1 MSAFASTRRWF
12 APEVVQTSSMDCGP
26 ATLKCVLEGFRIPV
40 SYGRLREACQTGI
53 DGTSID
59 TLEEVANRLG
69 ISATQSLLP
78 VDHLFLERHTVFPA
92 IVVVR
97 LGDGAT
103 HFVVVWSRH
112 GDWLQ
117 VMDPSL
123 GRRWVK
129 ASELANDLL
138 RHEASVPASAWRD
151 WAASDS
157 FLVPLAER
165 FARLG
170 GSNADFARLV
180 ATAIADPGWYPL
192 AALDATIRMVGNLR
206 DAGGL
211 VAGDEAVRVIDSLF
225 HRTIGSPDD
234 IYAILP
240 PDCWLVS
247 PDPESAALGERRVLV
262 RGAVLVR
269 VASRAVQPADAPD
282 RAPLPPELSAALA
295 EKAPRPL
302 SVLLKLLLAD
312 GLLSPLALLGAIGLA
327 SLLMIIEILGLRALV
342 DIGGLLAPGGQ
353 RLAGAAAL
361 LLLMLAALAIRL
373 GVASEALRLGRA
385 VELRLRMALLDKL
398 PRLSDRYFQSRP
410 ISDMADRSHSLHL
423 SRAVPGMGVHFVQ
436 TVTELCL
443 MLCGIALID
452 AHTALLGIIV
462 VGLLMGLAWLLQPL
476 VSEADLRVRSHAGAL
491 HGFSLDALL
500 GAVPIRVHRA
510 QRAVRRRHESLLV
523 DWARALF
530 RLSRTTLLIESLQQV
545 LALGLLSIMLFEH
558 FGRAASI
565 AASDLLLV
573 YWLLKLPVAGNTL
586 MSLAHQYPAQRN
598 VLLRLLEPLAAPDSS
613 ADASSQEPLRTS
625 TSARIKIVGGRVMAG
640 GHVVLEDIDLMIE
653 AGEHVAIVGPS
664 GAGKSS
670 LLGLLL
676 GWHSLAEGE
685 LLVDG
690 VRLERDRLSEL
701 RRHTAWVDPAV
712 QLWNASL
719 GDNLA
724 FSAESPEST
733 SIAAAMAAADLR
745 TVVQRLPDGL
755 RTPLGEGGGLLSGGE
770 GQRVRLARAMA
781 QELVRLVLLDEPFR
795 GTDREQRQRL
805 LTSARRHWAS
815 ATLLCATHDIAET
828 LSFGRVLV
836 VESGRIVEDGDPA
849 RLAAAPSRYAELLA
863 AEETARQSLWQGR
876 HWRAL
881 KVEDGR
887 VRDDR

>member
-1 MSAFASTRRWF
+1 MSASASTRRWF

-26 ATLKCVLEGFRIPV
+26 ATLKCVLEGFHIPV

-69 ISATQSLLP
+69 VSATQSLLP
-78 VDHLFLERHTVFPA
+78 IDHLFLERQTVFPA

-97 LGDGAT
+97 LRDGAT
-103 HFVVVWSRH
+103 HFVVVWSQH

-129 ASELANDLL
+129 SSALANDLL
-138 RHEASVPASAWRD
+138 RHEASVPAAAWRD
-151 WAASDS
+151 WATSES

-165 FARLG
+165 FIRLG
-170 GSNADFARLV
+170 GSDADFARLV
-180 ATAIADPGWYPL
+180 AIAIADPGWYPL
-192 AALDATIRMVGNLR
+192 AALDATIRMADNLL

-211 VAGDEAVRVIDSLF
+211 VAGDEALRVVDTLF
-225 HRTIGSPDD
+225 QRTIASPDD

-240 PDCWLVS
+240 PDCWLVA
-247 PDPESAALGERRVLV
+247 PDPGSAALGERRVLV
-262 RGAVLVR
+262 KGAVLVR
-269 VASRAVQPADAPD
+269 VAGRTEKPADATEEL
-282 RAPLPPELSAALA
+282 PLMPELAAAVA

-327 SLLMIIEILGLRALV
+327 SLLMIIEVLALRALV
-342 DIGGLLAPGGQ
+342 DVGGLLAPGGQ
-353 RLAGAAAL
+353 RIAGAGAL

-373 GVASEALRLGRA
+373 GVAGEALRMGRA

-436 TVTELCL
+436 TSVELCL

-452 AHTALLGIIV
+452 AQTALLGVIV

-510 QRAVRRRHESLLV
+510 QRAVRRRHEGLLV

-545 LALGLLSIMLFEH
+545 LALSLLSLVLFEH
-558 FGRAASI
+558 FGGAAGI

-573 YWLLKLPVAGNTL
+573 YWLLKLPVAGQTL
-586 MSLAHQYPAQRN
+586 MSLAHHYPAQRN
-598 VLLRLLEPLAAPDSS
+598 VLLRLLEPLAAPD
-613 ADASSQEPLRTS
+613 AAAEASSQSLLRAS
-625 TSARIKIVGGRVMAG
+625 APARIEMTGGSVKAG
-640 GHVVLEDIDLMIE
+640 GHVVLENIDLVIE

-670 LLGLLL
+670 LLGLLI
-676 GWHSLAEGE
+676 GWHSLADGE

-690 VRLERDRLSEL
+690 TPLENEQLTAL
-701 RRHTAWVDPAV
+701 RRDTAWVDPTV
-712 QLWNASL
+712 QLWNTSL

-724 FSAESPEST
+724 FSAEAPESAPL
-733 SIAAAMAAADLR
+733 AAAMAAADLR

-781 QELVRLVLLDEPFR
+781 QEHVRLALLDEPFR

-805 LTSARRHWAS
+805 LAGARRHWAS
-815 ATLLCATHDIAET
+815 ATLLCATHDVAET

-836 VESGRIVEDGDPA
+836 IENGRIVEDGDPA
-849 RLAAAPSRYAELLA
+849 RLAAAPSRYAELLE
-863 AEETARQSLWQGR
+863 AEKTARQRLWQGR
-876 HWRAL
+876 QWRAL
-881 KVEDGR
+881 RVEDGR
-887 VRDDR
+887 VRDNR

>member
-69 ISATQSLLP
+69 VDATQSLLP
-78 VDHLFLERHTVFPA
+78 VDHLFLRRQTIFPA

-112 GDWLQ
+112 GEWLQ
-117 VMDPSL
+117 VMDPGL
-123 GRRWVK
+123 GRRWIK
-129 ASELANDLL
+129 ASVLANDLL
-138 RHEASVPASAWRD
+138 RHEASVPAAAWRD
-151 WAASDS
+151 WASS
-157 FLVPLAER
+157 EEFLEPLAER
-165 FARLG
+165 FSRMG
-170 GSNADFARLV
+170 GSDADFARLV
-180 ATAIADPGWYPL
+180 AIATADPGWYPL
-192 AALDATIRMVGNLR
+192 AALDATVRLALNLL

-211 VAGDEAVRVIDSLF
+211 AAGDEALGVVETLF
-225 HRTIGSPDD
+225 QRTIASPDD

-240 PDCWLVS
+240 PDCWLVA
-247 PDPESAALGERRVLV
+247 PDRESLVLGERRVLV
-262 RGAVLVR
+262 KGAVLVR
-269 VASRAVQPADAPD
+269 VAGRTAATNREAGDLPM
-282 RAPLPPELSAALA
+282 PPELTVALS
-295 EKAPRPL
+295 EKPLRPL
-302 SVLLKLLLAD
+302 SVLLQLLLAD

-327 SLLMIIEILGLRALV
+327 SLLLIIEVLGLRTLV
-342 DIGGLLAPGGQ
+342 DIGSLLAPGNQ
-353 RLAGAAAL
+353 RLVGAGAL
-361 LLLMLAALAIRL
+361 LVLMGAALAVRL

-385 VELRLRMALLDKL
+385 MELRLRMALLDKL

-436 TVTELCL
+436 TTAELCL

-452 AHTALLGIIV
+452 AHTALFGVAV

-510 QRAVRRRHESLLV
+510 QRAVRRRHEGLLV
-523 DWARALF
+523 AWAGALF

-545 LALGLLSIMLFEH
+545 LALGLLGLVLFDH
-558 FGRAASI
+558 FGRASGI

-573 YWLLKLPVAGNTL
+573 YWLLKLPVAGQTL
-586 MSLAHQYPAQRN
+586 MALAHHYPAQRN
-598 VLLRLLEPLAAPDSS
+598 VLLRLLEPLTAPDSGATTPAQTVLRAS
-613 ADASSQEPLRTS
+613 AP
-625 TSARIKIVGGRVMAG
+625 ARIEISAGTVRAG
-640 GHVVLEDIDLMIE
+640 GHVVLDGIDLVIE

-676 GWHSLAEGE
+676 GWHSLSDGE

-690 VRLERDRLSEL
+690 APLEHGRLSEL

-712 QLWNASL
+712 QLWNTSL
-719 GDNLA
+719 GDNLS
-724 FSAESPEST
+724 FSSEAADGAPIS
-733 SIAAAMAAADLR
+733 AAMAGADLR
-745 TVVQRLPDGL
+745 SVVQRLPDGL
-755 RTPLGEGGGLLSGGE
+755 RTPLGEGGSLVSGGE

-781 QELVRLVLLDEPFR
+781 QEHVRLVLLDEPFR
-795 GTDREQRQRL
+795 GTDRQQRQRL
-805 LTSARRHWAS
+805 LTSARRHWAA

-828 LSFGRVLV
+828 LSFSRVLV
-836 VESGRIVEDGDPA
+836 IENGRVVEDGDPA
-849 RLAAAPSRYAELLA
+849 RLATAPSRYAELLD
-863 AEETARQSLWQGR
+863 AEETARQTLWQGR
-876 HWRAL
+876 HWRTL